1 MMKGRSLWSLILL
14 LSAIAAGIIAFALP
28 GTVLCLIVMLWFLL
42 VCPGMVVVRY
52 LNLKEAVAEW
62 MLALAL
68 SLAIDAIVASI
79 ALYAGAWS
87 PTGILYTLMV
97 ICVTG
102 VIGQFII
109 TPSGTTA
116 VPGVFATKRWRL
128 APLLLLLVLVVGPG
142 TWSYSRNLFASAT
155 TPASPRIAPTASPT
169 TPPVDVVIV
178 MDNVNQISTY
188 DPRGDRFKAAQ
199 LLVSLLPSGDE
210 VGVVGITSTPNPKRM
225 FALQALQT
233 SRDKALVNNTLSENS
248 FGPVDPTPIAYFT
261 PALQMAGSMLLTGA
275 TSHRKLLL
283 IFTDALAFSGDQ
295 NACDISPDANYNW
308 FCTVQNLEQ
317 QGISVA
323 LVGFTTPGSAANLQA
338 IQKFFTAQRG
348 FVLSIVD
355 TSDLASQLTLT
366 YHNWL
371 SPSPLPPSRN
381 RVKKIFI

>member
-1 MMKGRSLWSLILL
+1 MMKVRSFWPLVLL
-14 LSAIAAGIIAFALP
+14 LSTIAAGIVAFALP
-28 GTVLCLIVMLWFLL
+28 GTALCLIVMLWFLL

-116 VPGVFATKRWRL
+116 VPGESATKRWRL
-128 APLLLLLVLVVGPG
+128 APLLLLLILVVLIVGPG
-142 TWSYSRNLFASAT
+142 TWSYNRNLFAAAI
-155 TPASPRIAPTASPT
+155 TPASPRIAPT
-169 TPPVDVVIV
+169 TPPVDAVIV
-178 MDNVNQISTY
+178 MDNVDQISTF

-199 LLVSLLPSGDE
+199 LFVSLLPSGDE
-210 VGVVGITSTPNPKRM
+210 VGVVGITSTPNPRRVL
-225 FALQALQT
+225 ALQALQT
-233 SRDKALVNNTLSENS
+233 SRDKALVNNALSENS

-323 LVGFTTPGSAANLQA
+323 LVGFTTPGSTANLQA

-348 FVLSIVD
+348 FMLSIVD

-371 SPSPLPPSRN
+371 SPSPLPPGRN
-381 RVKKIFI
+381 GVKKIFI